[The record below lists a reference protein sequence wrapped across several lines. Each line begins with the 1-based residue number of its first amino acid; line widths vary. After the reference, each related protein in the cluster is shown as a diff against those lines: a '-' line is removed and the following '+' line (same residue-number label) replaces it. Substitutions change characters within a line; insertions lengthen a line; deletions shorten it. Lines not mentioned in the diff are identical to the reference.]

1 LTSPAAELFYDSSEG
16 TEGKATIFL
25 SFAYISDYL
34 SVFRCL
40 QDHHMR
46 AKVEDSEHQ
55 KCVDLVFLRES
66 TFSGREELD
75 LWCGTFMTNIKEI
88 GRVVLV
94 ALPFHSQ
101 TSSIDPRLVSIGSL

>member
-1 LTSPAAELFYDSSEG
+1 MTSPAAELFYDSSEG

-25 SFAYISDYL
+25 SFAYISDFL

-40 QDHHMR
+40 QEHMR
-46 AKVEDSEHQ
+46 AKVEDFEHH

-66 TFSGREELD
+66 KFSGREELD
-75 LWCGTFMTNIKEI
+75 LCSGTFMTNIKEI

-94 ALPFHSQ
+94 ALPFCSQ